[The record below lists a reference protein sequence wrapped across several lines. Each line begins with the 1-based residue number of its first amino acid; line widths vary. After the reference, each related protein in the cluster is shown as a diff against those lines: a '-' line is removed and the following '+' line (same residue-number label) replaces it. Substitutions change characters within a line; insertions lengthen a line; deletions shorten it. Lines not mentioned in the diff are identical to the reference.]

1 MSDEECGGLPTAHN
15 ARVLECDNCSDLVLT
30 SYKQTLDEMHNT
42 ECLRCEEGL
51 LQIQRRELVRRSDV
65 KKLIKDKI
73 EELHQLNRA
82 YQDEYRPIP
91 YSVSENIDQIK
102 EELLEEVE
110 GEASE

>member
-1 MSDEECGGLPTAHN
+1 MSDEECGGLSITKEAFECPKWGEIRESDIDLTRHIATSHSDK
-15 ARVLECDNCSDLVLT
+15 VLVPE
-30 SYKQTLDEMHNT
+30 K
-42 ECLRCEEGL
+42 
-51 LQIQRRELVRRSDV
+51 IELVRRSDV

-91 YSVSENIDQIK
+91 YSVSENVEQIK
-102 EELLEEVE
+102 EELLEELE